1 MAEHFGARHKPM
13 DSSEWKN
20 VPVRRVAIF
29 IEESIDRDTQ
39 WVVFEPN
46 DEPLWAKIRRQVED
60 FLQDL
65 FVQGAFQGE
74 TPEQAYFVKCGKDT
88 MTQNDVDNGVLNIV
102 VGVALVEP
110 AEFVIIT
117 IQQLVGQSQAS
128 GTDSSCNS

>member
-1 MAEHFGARHKPM
+1 M

-46 DEPLWAKIRRQVED
+46 DEPLWAKIRLQVED

-65 FVQGAFQGE
+65 FVQGA
-74 TPEQAYFVKCGKDT
+74 C
-88 MTQNDVDNGVLNIV
+88 
-102 VGVALVEP
+102 
-110 AEFVIIT
+110 
-117 IQQLVGQSQAS
+117 
-128 GTDSSCNS
+128 CNS

>member
-65 FVQGAFQGE
+65 FVQGA
-74 TPEQAYFVKCGKDT
+74 C
-88 MTQNDVDNGVLNIV
+88 
-102 VGVALVEP
+102 
-110 AEFVIIT
+110 
-117 IQQLVGQSQAS
+117 
-128 GTDSSCNS
+128 CNS